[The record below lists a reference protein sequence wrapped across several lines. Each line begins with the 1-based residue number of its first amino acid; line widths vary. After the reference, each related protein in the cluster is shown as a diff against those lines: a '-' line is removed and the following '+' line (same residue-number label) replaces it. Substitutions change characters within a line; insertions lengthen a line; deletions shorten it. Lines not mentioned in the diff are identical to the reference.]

1 MAPMGIRLS
10 PLGIAVFCLL
20 GVGVIYHLYA
30 GVLSS
35 RIALFRQKRTV
46 DLRDLLALSMEA
58 AVQGGREVK
67 RIREDNTLEEKSK
80 GKTKEGASEKLT
92 LGDLNSHRKMFY
104 LIKNTYPYIQVNSE
118 EHADAE
124 GEATVWTRIIP
135 EEILGKISG
144 VKEVPAER
152 ITVWIDPLDAT
163 QEYTENLQKYVTTM
177 VCVAVDGD
185 PVIGVIHKPFTGYTA
200 WGFVG
205 EGSNVAPRASYNT
218 NFPKVIVSRSH
229 SGKVKSFVQVAFG
242 NNTEVLPAGGAE
254 NLTDDTR
261 SAELYTQKD
270 GQSNRIITMRE
281 SPGTVDCSS
290 CTASS
295 LMYMLKSV
303 GLGLQPC
310 HTVLDE
316 EICYKVLALLDPTD
330 EEQETAD
337 IYIHVTY
344 IKKWDI
350 CAGDAI
356 LRSLGGEMTTLK
368 GEQINYSGTEGNK
381 GGLLASIKTDHKAL
395 VKRLSP
401 WEENRQ

>member
-10 PLGIAVFCLL
+10 PLCITLFCLL

-35 RIALFRQKRTV
+35 RIASFRLKSTV
-46 DLRDLLALSMEA
+46 DLRELLALSMEA

-80 GKTKEGASEKLT
+80 GKTKEGDSEKLT

-118 EHADAE
+118 EHANAE

-135 EEILGKISG
+135 EEILAKISG
-144 VKEVPAER
+144 GKEVPAER

-163 QEYTENLQKYVTTM
+163 QEYTGLVQLFIPNVNQLPLNL
-177 VCVAVDGD
+177 
-185 PVIGVIHKPFTGYTA
+185 

-205 EGSNVAPRASYNT
+205 EGSNVVPRASYNT
-218 NFPKVIVSRSH
+218 NFPKVIISRSH

-242 NNTEVLPAGGAE
+242 NNTEIIPAGGA
-254 NLTDDTR
+254 
-261 SAELYTQKD
+261 
-270 GQSNRIITMRE
+270 G
-281 SPGTVDCSS
+281 
-290 CTASS
+290 
-295 LMYMLKSV
+295 
-303 GLGLQPC
+303 
-310 HTVLDE
+310 
-316 EICYKVLALLDPTD
+316 YKVLALLDPTD
-330 EEQETAD
+330 EEQDTAD

-356 LRSLGGEMTTLK
+356 LRSLGGQMTTLK
-368 GEQINYSGTEGNK
+368 GEHIDYSGTEGNK

-395 VKRLSP
+395 VKRLPP
-401 WEENRQ
+401 WEENKEQ

>member
-10 PLGIAVFCLL
+10 PFGITLFCLL
-20 GVGVIYHLYA
+20 GFGVIYHLYA

-35 RIALFRQKRTV
+35 RIASFRLKRTV
-46 DLRDLLALSMEA
+46 DLRELLALSMEA

-80 GKTKEGASEKLT
+80 GKTKEGDSEKLT
-92 LGDLNSHRKMFY
+92 LGDLNSNRKMFY

-118 EHADAE
+118 EYANAE

-135 EEILGKISG
+135 EEILAKISG
-144 VKEVPAER
+144 GKEVPAER

-163 QEYTENLQKYVTTM
+163 QEYTGLVQPFIPNVNQLPLNL
-177 VCVAVDGD
+177 
-185 PVIGVIHKPFTGYTA
+185 

-205 EGSNVAPRASYNT
+205 EGSNVVPRSSYNT

-242 NNTEVLPAGGAE
+242 NNTEIIPAGGA
-254 NLTDDTR
+254 
-261 SAELYTQKD
+261 
-270 GQSNRIITMRE
+270 G
-281 SPGTVDCSS
+281 
-290 CTASS
+290 
-295 LMYMLKSV
+295 
-303 GLGLQPC
+303 
-310 HTVLDE
+310 
-316 EICYKVLALLDPTD
+316 YKVLALLDPTD
-330 EEQETAD
+330 EEQDTAD

-356 LRSLGGEMTTLK
+356 LRSLGGQMTTLK
-368 GEQINYSGTEGNK
+368 GDHIDYSGTEGNE

-395 VKRLSP
+395 VKRLP
-401 WEENRQ
+401 TWEENKEQ

>member
-1 MAPMGIRLS
+1 MNTSNLAVAVLVFIGFVRTSAFVMAPMGIRLS
-10 PLGIAVFCLL
+10 PLDIAVFCLL

-35 RIALFRQKRTV
+35 RIASFRQKRTV
-46 DLRDLLALSMEA
+46 DLRELLALSMEA

-104 LIKNTYPYIQVNSE
+104 LIKNTYPNIQVNSE
-118 EHADAE
+118 EHANAE

-135 EEILGKISG
+135 EEILAKISG
-144 VKEVPAER
+144 GKEVPAER

-205 EGSNVAPRASYNT
+205 EGSNVVPRASYNT

-242 NNTEVLPAGGAE
+242 NNTEIIPAGGAGTAFCKSSPFE
-254 NLTDDTR
+254 KKMFQTKM
-261 SAELYTQKD
+261 Y
-270 GQSNRIITMRE
+270 ITIQMFGV
-281 SPGTVDCSS
+281 S
-290 CTASS
+290 
-295 LMYMLKSV
+295 K
-303 GLGLQPC
+303 
-310 HTVLDE
+310 
-316 EICYKVLALLDPTD
+316 
-330 EEQETAD
+330 
-337 IYIHVTY
+337 
-344 IKKWDI
+344 
-350 CAGDAI
+350 I
-356 LRSLGGEMTTLK
+356 L
-368 GEQINYSGTEGNK
+368 I
-381 GGLLASIKTDHKAL
+381 
-395 VKRLSP
+395 
-401 WEENRQ
+401 

>member
-10 PLGIAVFCLL
+10 PLCITLFCLL

-35 RIALFRQKRTV
+35 RIASFRLKSTV
-46 DLRDLLALSMEA
+46 DLRELLALSMEA

-80 GKTKEGASEKLT
+80 GKTKEGDSEKLT

-118 EHADAE
+118 EHANAE

-135 EEILGKISG
+135 EEILAKISG
-144 VKEVPAER
+144 GKEVPAER

-185 PVIGVIHKPFTGYTA
+185 PVIGVIHKPFTG
-200 WGFVG
+200 
-205 EGSNVAPRASYNT
+205 
-218 NFPKVIVSRSH
+218 
-229 SGKVKSFVQVAFG
+229 
-242 NNTEVLPAGGAE
+242 
-254 NLTDDTR
+254 
-261 SAELYTQKD
+261 
-270 GQSNRIITMRE
+270 
-281 SPGTVDCSS
+281 
-290 CTASS
+290 
-295 LMYMLKSV
+295 
-303 GLGLQPC
+303 
-310 HTVLDE
+310 HTG
-316 EICYKVLALLDPTD
+316 YKVLALLDPTD
-330 EEQETAD
+330 EEQDTAD

-356 LRSLGGEMTTLK
+356 LRSLGGQMTTLK
-368 GEQINYSGTEGNK
+368 GEHIDYSGTEGNK

-395 VKRLSP
+395 VKRLPP
-401 WEENRQ
+401 WEENKEQ

>member
-35 RIALFRQKRTV
+35 RLASFRQKRTV
-46 DLRDLLALSMEA
+46 DLRELLALSIDA

-92 LGDLNSHRKMFY
+92 LGDLNSHRKMYY
-104 LIKNTYPYIQVNSE
+104 LIKNTFPNIQVNSE
-118 EHADAE
+118 EHANAE

-135 EEILGKISG
+135 EDILAKVSGGKEI
-144 VKEVPAER
+144 PAEK

-163 QEYTENLQKYVTTM
+163 QEYTENLRKYITTM
-177 VCVAVDGD
+177 VCVAVDGE
-185 PVIGVIHKPFTGYTA
+185 PVIGVIHKPFTGYTV

-205 EGSNVAPRASYNT
+205 EGSNVAPRDSYNT
-218 NFPKVIVSRSH
+218 NSPKVIVSRSH
-229 SGKVKSFVQVAFG
+229 AGKVKSFVQTAFG
-242 NNTEVLPAGGAE
+242 NNTEIIPAGGA
-254 NLTDDTR
+254 
-261 SAELYTQKD
+261 
-270 GQSNRIITMRE
+270 G
-281 SPGTVDCSS
+281 
-290 CTASS
+290 
-295 LMYMLKSV
+295 
-303 GLGLQPC
+303 
-310 HTVLDE
+310 
-316 EICYKVLALLDPTD
+316 YKALALLNPTD

-356 LRSLGGEMTTLK
+356 LKSLGGQMTTLK
-368 GEQINYSGTEGNK
+368 GEQIDYSGLEGNK
-381 GGLLASIKTDHKAL
+381 GGLLASMKADHKAL
-395 VKRLSP
+395 VKRLP
-401 WEENRQ
+401 LWEDNKQ

>member
-20 GVGVIYHLYA
+20 GIGVIYHLYA

-35 RIALFRQKRTV
+35 RFASFRQKPNV

-104 LIKNTYPYIQVNSE
+104 LMKNTYPYIQVNSE
-118 EHADAE
+118 EHVNAE
-124 GEATVWTRIIP
+124 GEATLWTRIIP
-135 EEILGKISG
+135 DEILAKISG
-144 VKEVPAER
+144 GKEVPADK

-163 QEYTENLQKYVTTM
+163 QEYTENLRKYVTTM
-177 VCVAVDGD
+177 VCVAVDGN

-205 EGSNVAPRASYNT
+205 EGSNVVPRASYNT
-218 NFPKVIVSRSH
+218 NPPKVIVSRSH
-229 SGKVKSFVQVAFG
+229 SGKVKSFVQAAFG
-242 NNTEVLPAGGAE
+242 NNTEIIPAGGA
-254 NLTDDTR
+254 
-261 SAELYTQKD
+261 
-270 GQSNRIITMRE
+270 G
-281 SPGTVDCSS
+281 
-290 CTASS
+290 
-295 LMYMLKSV
+295 
-303 GLGLQPC
+303 
-310 HTVLDE
+310 
-316 EICYKVLALLDPTD
+316 YKVLALLDSND
-330 EEQETAD
+330 KEQEMAD
-337 IYIHVTY
+337 MYIHVTY

-356 LRSLGGEMTTLK
+356 LRALGGQMTTLK
-368 GEQINYSGTEGNK
+368 GEQIDYSGSEGNT
-381 GGLLASIKTDHKAL
+381 GGLLASIKTDHKGL
-395 VKRLSP
+395 VKKLPP
-401 WEENRQ
+401 WEENKQ

>member
-10 PLGIAVFCLL
+10 PLCITLFCLL

-35 RIALFRQKRTV
+35 RIASFRLKSTV
-46 DLRDLLALSMEA
+46 DLRELLALSMEA

-80 GKTKEGASEKLT
+80 GKTKEGDSEKLT

-118 EHADAE
+118 EHANAE

-135 EEILGKISG
+135 EEILAKISG
-144 VKEVPAER
+144 GKEVPAER

-185 PVIGVIHKPFTGYTA
+185 PVIGVIHKPFTGHTV

-205 EGSNVAPRASYNT
+205 EGSNVVPRASYNT
-218 NFPKVIVSRSH
+218 NFPKVIISRSH

-242 NNTEVLPAGGAE
+242 NNTEIIPAGGAGVLSTVRVIFGPYV
-254 NLTDDTR
+254 NTPNDLGPLR
-261 SAELYTQKD
+261 SEP
-270 GQSNRIITMRE
+270 NRDHLGRWSE
-281 SPGTVDCSS
+281 YG
-290 CTASS
+290 S
-295 LMYMLKSV
+295 LSAK
-303 GLGLQPC
+303 G
-310 HTVLDE
+310 
-316 EICYKVLALLDPTD
+316 YKVLALLDPTD
-330 EEQETAD
+330 EEQDTAD

-356 LRSLGGEMTTLK
+356 LRSLGGQMTTLK
-368 GEQINYSGTEGNK
+368 GEHIDYSGTEGNK

-395 VKRLSP
+395 VKRLPP
-401 WEENRQ
+401 WEENKEQ